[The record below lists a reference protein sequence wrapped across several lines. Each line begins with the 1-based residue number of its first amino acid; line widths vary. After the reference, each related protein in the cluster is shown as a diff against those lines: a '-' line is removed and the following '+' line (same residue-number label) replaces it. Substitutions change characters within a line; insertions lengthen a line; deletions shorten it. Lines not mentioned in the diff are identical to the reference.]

1 MLRSIAMGFTN
12 IYISKKDGS
21 VQWVSDFQELNKV
34 IQRHKYP
41 LPRIHDMLT
50 RRSEFYFFLN

>member
-1 MLRSIAMGFTN
+1 MGFTN

-41 LPRIHDMLT
+41 FPQTHNILR
-50 RRSEFYFFLN
+50 